1 MLYKRRVIATSFIV
15 LSLFLTTCKNKVNN
29 EIDIPELLLL
39 YTEEISIDYS
49 NLLNSAISGDLDAL
63 REFSL
68 LDFRDAV
75 AYDHGCVMVDMI
87 SIVGEETFIK
97 GIETISDQ
105 QKVVVKGYISAG
117 LEYGNQVDFGPADF
131 RVVFPKIYAFINNI

>member
-1 MLYKRRVIATSFIV
+1 
-15 LSLFLTTCKNKVNN
+15 
-29 EIDIPELLLL
+29 
-39 YTEEISIDYS
+39 
-49 NLLNSAISGDLDAL
+49 
-63 REFSL
+63 
-68 LDFRDAV
+68 
-75 AYDHGCVMVDMI
+75 MVDMI

>member
-39 YTEEISIDYS
+39 YTEENSIDYS

-75 AYDHGCVMVDMI
+75 
-87 SIVGEETFIK
+87 E
-97 GIETISDQ
+97 
-105 QKVVVKGYISAG
+105 
-117 LEYGNQVDFGPADF
+117 DFF
-131 RVVFPKIYAFINNI
+131 KTLQNINLFTKLT